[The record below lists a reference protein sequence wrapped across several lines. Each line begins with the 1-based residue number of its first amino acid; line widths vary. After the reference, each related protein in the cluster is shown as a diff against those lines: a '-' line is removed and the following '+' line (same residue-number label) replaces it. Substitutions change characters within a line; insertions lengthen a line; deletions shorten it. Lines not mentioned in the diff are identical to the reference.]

1 MQDRRSNARDGGE
14 GNAREESLQV
24 GRDNGGPLYTASKHA
39 IFGVTRSLHPTLD
52 IHNIRVACVQPFF
65 ADTAIVPSYLKAFLS
80 GIPLTPVPRIA
91 ATILH
96 SAADPRKETNGC
108 AWALLDDG
116 PVIRVDE
123 GEFKMGVYGELDK
136 RFNALN
142 K

>member
-1 MQDRRSNARDGGE
+1 M
-14 GNAREESLQV
+14 
-24 GRDNGGPLYTASKHA
+24 
-39 IFGVTRSLHPTLD
+39 RSLHPTLD
-52 IHNIRVACVQPFF
+52 VYNIRVACVQPFF

-96 SAADPRKETNGC
+96 SAADPRQETNGC